1 MSAVRPQLHVVR
13 PPPTPI
19 PGPGRRPLCAEI
31 IKHCGCGSEYTRDE
45 WRGLNLVGRM
55 RGLGSGTVL
64 ELRIC
69 ARCGSSI
76 SVKRRGGPELA
87 DLALA
92 IVVGVLGG
100 LVVAFLSRLG
110 GSP

>member
-1 MSAVRPQLHVVR
+1 MSAVRPQLRVVR

-19 PGPGRRPLCAEI
+19 PGPGKRPLCAEI
-31 IKHCGCGSEYTRDE
+31 LKRCGCGADYTPAE
-45 WRGLNLVGRM
+45 WRHLHLVGRM

-76 SVKRRGGPELA
+76 SVKHRGSPELV

-100 LVVAFLSRLG
+100 LTVALLSR
-110 GSP
+110 